1 MKNIKNI
8 ELPDFSDN
16 TRKELEKNK
25 RDTEKQLKLCLQEV
39 ENYNKRIEHFD
50 ALLGVTTR
58 RKGNGEKSD
67 SSVLTPTEFVNK
79 LLNDSPNRWITI
91 QEFLIKGR
99 SAFDSDEIDNRGG
112 EIEPSIHSVLTRF
125 RVKNKVQTKGRRL
138 TRKYK
143 KL

>member
-1 MKNIKNI
+1 MRNIKKI

-67 SSVLTPTEFVNK
+67 SSVLTSTEFVNK
-79 LLNDSPNRWITI
+79 LLDNSPNRWITI

-99 SAFDSDEIDNRGG
+99 SAFDSEEIDNRGG
-112 EIEPSIHSVLTRF
+112 EI
-125 RVKNKVQTKGRRL
+125 
-138 TRKYK
+138 
-143 KL
+143 